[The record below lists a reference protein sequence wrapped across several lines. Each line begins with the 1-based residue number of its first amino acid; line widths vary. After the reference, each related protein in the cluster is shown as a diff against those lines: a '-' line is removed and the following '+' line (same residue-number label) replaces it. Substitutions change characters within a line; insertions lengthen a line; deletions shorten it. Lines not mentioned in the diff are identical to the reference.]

1 MKNPRISVCIPTY
14 NYARYLPKAVES
26 VLNQDFTDFE
36 LIVID
41 DHSPDNTAEVMES
54 YVRHDERVRFS
65 VNERNLGMVPNWN
78 LCLER
83 ARGEYVKFLF
93 ADDFHASTVALS
105 LMSGVLDR
113 HPDVV
118 LVGSARQVVDESSQV
133 KRVVSRFLDR
143 SRHPGG
149 KMVRR
154 SLLEERNLVGEPSA
168 VMFRRQAAVR
178 GFDPAFRQLVDLEM
192 WFHLL
197 GQGSYYHLGTP
208 IVAFREHGE
217 QQTAH
222 NAREGV
228 LFEEMVRLNAD
239 YGRRPE
245 LVNLFW
251 RWFLA
256 CQGGYRIE
264 QLRSRNRSADGDL
277 DRLAEN
283 YGIRA
288 VGPASMALY
297 RLIKPLLKGWCGY
310 VARSMRMQRLN
321 EIGRLRQ

>member
-1 MKNPRISVCIPTY
+1 MPTY
-14 NYARYLPKAVES
+14 RYARYLPEAVES

-41 DHSPDNTAEVMES
+41 DHSPDNTAVVMGG
-54 YVRHDERVRFS
+54 YARRDERVRFL
-65 VNERNLGMVPNWN
+65 VNDRNLGMVPNWN
-78 LCLER
+78 RCLEL

-93 ADDFHASTVALS
+93 ADDFHASSSALT

-118 LVGSARQVVDESSQV
+118 LVGSDRRVVDEESRV
-133 KRVVSRFLDR
+133 KRVVSRFQDQ
-143 SRHPGG
+143 SRHPGREV
-149 KMVRR
+149 VRR

-168 VMFRRQAAVR
+168 VMFRRIASGR
-178 GFDPAFRQLVDLEM
+178 GFDPAYRQLVDLEM

-208 IVAFREHGE
+208 LVAFREHGE

-222 NAREGV
+222 NAREGL
-228 LFEEMVRLNAD
+228 LFEELARLNAD

-245 LVNLFW
+245 VVNTLW

-256 CQGGYRIE
+256 CQGGYRI
-264 QLRSRNRSADGDL
+264 RRFRRRDPSAAADL
-277 DRLAEN
+277 QRIAEA
-283 YGIRA
+283 YGIHPS
-288 VGPASMALY
+288 GPLDTALY
-297 RLIKPLLKGWCGY
+297 RLIKPLLKVWCGFTA
-310 VARSMRMQRLN
+310 ARRR
-321 EIGRLRQ
+321 